1 MKITAP
7 DLFMQFISAIIAIA
21 ISGCSVISHKGIQ
34 SVAIAPDD
42 QSFAFSY
49 RKGNESLVAVNKID
63 ENISTIVLRS
73 QDGTKYDRPIFS
85 DNGQEL
91 FFIARKKHNQGDL
104 YVVGIDGSGF
114 KQITH
119 GQEGAEN
126 IQDLALSGDGDTIYY
141 INSGFYGH
149 YSPIA
154 SSHPHN
160 MDFYSIHKDGTG
172 LERLSYSNSYTLH
185 GVSIS
190 PSGEDIYE
198 RSNTLSL
205 RKPRHF
211 TPFNYYSRLLTF
223 TSQYPLS
230 KFTRNGNVVLSC
242 GKAEKWKPGYS
253 SREETPLSKGWAVY
267 GYGLFLINVNNET
280 VKEIIHLPSALD
292 SPALFHNQERV
303 LFIRHDDVYGGKT
316 GRELWSVNLDGSDLH
331 KIDLVFPEQIN

>member
-1 MKITAP
+1 MKITP
-7 DLFMQFISAIIAIA
+7 PKLLLQFISIILAIA

-73 QDGTKYDRPIFS
+73 QDGIEYERPTFS

-91 FFIARKKHNQGDL
+91 YFISRKKHDRSDL
-104 YVVGIDGSGF
+104 YVVNTDGSGLR
-114 KQITH
+114 KITH
-119 GQEGAEN
+119 GQEGARN
-126 IQDLALSGDGDTIYY
+126 IQNFSLSEGGATIYY
-141 INSGFYGH
+141 INSGIYGH

-154 SSHPHN
+154 ASHPHN
-160 MDFYSIHKDGTG
+160 MDFYSIHSDGTS
-172 LERLSYSNSYTLH
+172 LERLSYRNSYDLS

-190 PSGEDIYE
+190 PSGEHIYSRE
-198 RSNTLSL
+198 EILSL
-205 RKPRHF
+205 KEPRHF
-211 TPFNYYSRLLTF
+211 TPFQIPPFLVF

-230 KFTRNGNVVLSC
+230 KFTRTGNVVLSC
-242 GKAEKWKPGYS
+242 SKAEKIKPGYS
-253 SREETPLSKGWAVY
+253 SREEIPLGKGLAVY
-267 GYGLFLINVNNET
+267 GGGLFLININNGTVN
-280 VKEIIHLPSALD
+280 EIIHLPSHLD